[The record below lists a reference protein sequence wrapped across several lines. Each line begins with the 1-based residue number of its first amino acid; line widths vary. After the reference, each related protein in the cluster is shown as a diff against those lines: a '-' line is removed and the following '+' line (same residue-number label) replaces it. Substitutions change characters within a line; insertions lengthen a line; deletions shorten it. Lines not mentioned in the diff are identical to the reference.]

1 MEVKLMLL
9 PRVQPQIEQPHP
21 LHNPQLHNP
30 VRKPTIIMITTNMVI
45 TIIITTNMVITIIM
59 ITTNKIIMVDNRRAS
74 PRFPGWTSKP
84 WWKTGKLIN

>member
-9 PRVQPQIEQPHP
+9 TLAQPQIEQPHP

-30 VRKPTIIMITTNMVI
+30 VKKPIISMITSNKI
-45 TIIITTNMVITIIM
+45 ITIIM

-74 PRFPGWTSKP
+74 PRSPGWTSKP
-84 WWKTGKLIN
+84 WWKTGKLINQ